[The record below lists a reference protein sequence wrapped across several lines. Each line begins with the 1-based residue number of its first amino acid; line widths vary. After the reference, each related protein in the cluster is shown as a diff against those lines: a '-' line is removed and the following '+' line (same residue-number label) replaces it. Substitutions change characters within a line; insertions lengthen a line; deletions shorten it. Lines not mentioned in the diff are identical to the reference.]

1 MTLHE
6 IKSIILRKN
15 FTITTI
21 YDPSVKYTKTYVT
34 SLDNDNQYYY
44 EYLDNEDF
52 LSKLILD
59 FNRPNARDLAK
70 ELKKMVSKN
79 ERI

>member
-21 YDPSVKYTKTYVT
+21 YDPRVKYTKTYVT

>member
-21 YDPSVKYTKTYVT
+21 YDPRVKYTKTYVT
-34 SLDNDNQYYY
+34 SLDNDSQYYY

>member
-6 IKSIILRKN
+6 IKSVILRKN

-21 YDPSVKYTKTYVT
+21 YDPRVKYTKTYVT

-59 FNRPNARDLAK
+59 FNKPSVRDLAK
-70 ELKKMVSKN
+70 GLKKMVSKN
-79 ERI
+79 GRI

>member
-6 IKSIILRKN
+6 IKSVILRKN

-21 YDPSVKYTKTYVT
+21 YDPRVKYTKTYVT

-59 FNRPNARDLAK
+59 FNKPSARDLAK
-70 ELKKMVSKN
+70 GLKKMVSKN
-79 ERI
+79 GRI

>member
-6 IKSIILRKN
+6 IKSKILREN

-21 YDPSVKYTKTYVT
+21 YDPRLKYTKTYVT

-44 EYLDNEDF
+44 EYLDNEEF

-59 FNRPNARDLAK
+59 FYKPSARDLAK

-79 ERI
+79 G

>member
-6 IKSIILRKN
+6 IKSIILREN

-21 YDPSVKYTKTYVT
+21 YDPRIKYTKTYVT

-44 EYLDNEDF
+44 EYLDNEEF

-59 FNRPNARDLAK
+59 FYKPSAKDLAK
-70 ELKKMVSKN
+70 GLKKMVSKN
-79 ERI
+79 G